1 MARVVRRGWRRQ
13 RIDSSLKRGE
23 EILEIRIN
31 MVHGGIAGKSEIRKE
46 ERTMKSVRTW
56 ICVRG
61 YMRVKET
68 EQESEKV
75 ELKGKYRQ

>member
-31 MVHGGIAGKSEIRKE
+31 MVHGGIAGQSEIRKE
-46 ERTMKSVRTW
+46 ERK
-56 ICVRG
+56 
-61 YMRVKET
+61 
-68 EQESEKV
+68 
-75 ELKGKYRQ
+75 KGR